1 MRQLMIEFKEDNQ
14 RGIMMKNPIILSLII
29 LLSTAMTD
37 AAQAKNTRRHPAK
50 SRAHAKHV
58 CLPPDGYCNGVCQ
71 SVDVVCRSVRR
82 PITGIT
88 PPLPSISR

>member
-1 MRQLMIEFKEDNQ
+1 
-14 RGIMMKNPIILSLII
+14 MKSSIIFTLAIV
-29 LLSTAMTD
+29 LSTAMAG
-37 AAQAKNTRRHPAK
+37 AAEAKNTRRHPAK
-50 SRAHAKHV
+50 SRSHAKHV

-82 PITGIT
+82 PLSTAM